1 MTESRPDSIKHW
13 RDIQEADDAH
23 YPGSEELLGIGS
35 ALGAATGMT
44 RMGIHHDLLPPGR
57 RTSWPHAEAD
67 EEEFV
72 YVIEGRP
79 VVWIDGELFRLQA
92 GDFVGFPAGTG
103 IAHTFINNTDEDVRL
118 LVGGEKS
125 KPGNRIAYPLHPKRN
140 TEIGDRF
147 WDDCPRQ
154 AMGTHDG
161 LPDALRG
168 NQET

>member
-1 MTESRPDSIKHW
+1 
-13 RDIQEADDAH
+13 
-23 YPGSEELLGIGS
+23 
-35 ALGAATGMT
+35 
-44 RMGIHHDLLPPGR
+44 
-57 RTSWPHAEAD
+57 
-67 EEEFV
+67 V
-72 YVIEGRP
+72 
-79 VVWIDGELFRLQA
+79 
-92 GDFVGFPAGTG
+92 
-103 IAHTFINNTDEDVRL
+103 NTDEDVRL

-147 WDDCPRQ
+147 WGDCPRQ